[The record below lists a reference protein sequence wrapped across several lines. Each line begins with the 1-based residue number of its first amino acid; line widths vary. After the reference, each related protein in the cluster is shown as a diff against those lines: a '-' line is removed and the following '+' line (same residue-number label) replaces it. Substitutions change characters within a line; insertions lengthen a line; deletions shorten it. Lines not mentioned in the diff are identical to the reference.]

1 MDYTHVYCGAIL
13 TGAEIEAC
21 VDIGRIHIEDFDKSR
36 LNPNSYNLRIGNKIS
51 MIKPNKSKTYIGS
64 PDPVY
69 DEHLGYIQHATA
81 VTRVHEWIEI
91 DLKEKT
97 ELITEDIPDDG
108 YVLEPN
114 QLYLIPTMEKIATDY
129 YEPIIT
135 GRSSIGRL
143 GVTVH
148 QTGDFGDI
156 GFSGRWTLQVKVT
169 YPTRIYPYFPMAQIY
184 FLTPHGDIRD
194 LYKGK
199 YNNATGVMGSKVYE
213 DFEKK

>member
-1 MDYTHVYCGAIL
+1 MDFMHVYNGAIL

-21 VDIGRIHIEDFDKSR
+21 VACKRIQIEDFDPSR
-36 LNPNSYNLRIGNKIS
+36 LNPNSYNIRIGNKIS
-51 MIKPNKSKTYIGS
+51 TIRPNRSEKYMGS

-69 DEHLGYIQHATA
+69 DEHGIGMVHSVLM
-81 VTRVHEWIEI
+81 TRTREWVEI

-97 ELITEDIPDDG
+97 ELDEHIIPEEG
-108 YVLEPN
+108 YVLQPG
-114 QLYLIPTMEKIATDY
+114 QLYLIPTMERIGTVF

-143 GVTVH
+143 GITVH

-156 GFSGRWTLQVKVT
+156 GFSGNWTLQVKVT

-184 FLTPHGDIRD
+184 FLTPHGAIRD

-199 YNNATGVMGSKVYE
+199 YHNAKGVMGSKVYE
-213 DFEKK
+213 DFKDP